1 MKKFIILI
9 VSLFFLYW
17 LGTMTVPGIIEKNK
31 NPVKDSAPYLVSQK
45 ALELYQSLDFV
56 ADLHCDALL
65 WGRNLTERAYYGHVD
80 FPRMQEA
87 NVAMQ
92 VFTIVSKSPKGQNM
106 DLNKSDAQD
115 NITLLNI
122 VQGRPISNWFSLINR
137 TLYQSSKLQEFA
149 DSYGKDFILIKSKAD
164 LEKLM
169 EARKTDRNVIGGLL
183 GIEGAHALEGNMKNL
198 DRVYEAGVRLIGP
211 VHFFD
216 NELGGSAHG
225 ESGDGLTEFGKTVI
239 RRMNE
244 LNMIIDL
251 AHVSPKMFDDILE
264 VSEKPVMVSHTGIRA
279 VLNSPRNLSDEQIRK
294 VAEKG
299 GIIGIA
305 FFDMAVGT
313 DEIKGIVAS
322 MKRVRNLVGVQHVA
336 LGSDYDGS
344 VAVPFDITGLP
355 IIVEALLQE
364 GFTED
369 EIRAIMGDN
378 VKRFLLENLG

>member
-1 MKKFIILI
+1 MKKIILFLI
-9 VSLFFLYW
+9 ILFVLYW
-17 LGTMTVPGIIEKNK
+17 LGTMTVPSMIEKSSNT
-31 NPVKDSAPYLVSQK
+31 VKEAAPYEVSEQ
-45 ALELYQSLDFV
+45 AMQLYQSLDFV

-65 WGRNLTERAYYGHVD
+65 WGRDLTQKANFGHVD

-87 NVAMQ
+87 NVALQ

-106 DLNKSDAQD
+106 DFNRADAQD

-137 TLYQSSKLQEFA
+137 TMYQSKKLQDFANEF
-149 DSYGKDFILIKSKAD
+149 GEEFILIKSSAD
-164 LEKLM
+164 LERLIQ
-169 EARKTDRNVIGGLL
+169 ARKSNQKVIGGLL
-183 GIEGAHALEGNMKNL
+183 GIEGAHALEGSMENL
-198 DRVYEAGVRLIGP
+198 EKVYEAGVRLIGP

-225 ESGDGLTEFGKTVI
+225 ESGEGLTEFGKAVI

-279 VLNSPRNLSDEQIRK
+279 VLNSPRNLSDDQIRRL
-294 VAEKG
+294 AEKG

-305 FFDMAVGT
+305 FFDMAVGE
-313 DEIKGIVAS
+313 DEIRGIVAS
-322 MKRVRNLVGVQHVA
+322 MKRVKNLVGIDHVA

-364 GFTED
+364 GFTEE
-369 EIRAIMGDN
+369 EIRAIMGEN
-378 VKRFLLENLG
+378 VQRFLLNNL

>member
-1 MKKFIILI
+1 MKKVLIILI
-9 VSLFFLYW
+9 VLFILYW
-17 LGTMTVPGIIEKNK
+17 LGTMTVPSMIEKSN
-31 NPVKDSAPYLVSQK
+31 NPVKTPSPYEVSPQ

-65 WGRNLTERAYYGHVD
+65 WGRNLTERSDYGHVD

-92 VFTIVSKSPKGQNM
+92 VFTIVSKSPRGQNM
-106 DLNKSDAQD
+106 DFNTADTQD

-137 TLYQSSKLQEFA
+137 TLYQSAKLQEFA
-149 DSYGKDFILIKSKAD
+149 DNYGKEFILIKSKAD
-164 LEKLM
+164 LERLI
-169 EARKTDRNVIGGLL
+169 EARKTDKNVIGGLL
-183 GIEGAHALEGNMKNL
+183 GIEGAHALEGNMQNL
-198 DRVYEAGVRLIGP
+198 ERVYEAGVRLIGP

-225 ESGDGLTEFGKTVI
+225 ESGEGLTEFGKSVI
-239 RRMNE
+239 KRMNE

-279 VLNSPRNLSDEQIRK
+279 VLNSPRNLSDDQIRK
-294 VAEKG
+294 IAEKG

-305 FFDMAVGT
+305 FFDMAVGP

-322 MKRVRNLVGVQHVA
+322 MKRVKNLVGVEHVA

-355 IIVEALLQE
+355 IIVEALIQE
-364 GFTED
+364 GFSDED
-369 EIRAIMGDN
+369 IKAIMGEN
-378 VKRFLLENLG
+378 VKRFLMENL

>member
-1 MKKFIILI
+1 MKKFILFLIILF
-9 VSLFFLYW
+9 VLYW
-17 LGTMTVPGIIEKNK
+17 LGTMTVPTMIEKSS
-31 NPVKDSAPYLVSQK
+31 NPVKETAPYEVSDQ
-45 ALELYQSLDFV
+45 AMQLYQSLDFV

-65 WGRNLTERAYYGHVD
+65 WGRNLTQKSDYGHVD

-87 NVAMQ
+87 NVALQ
-92 VFTIVSKSPKGQNM
+92 VFTIVSKSPRGQNM
-106 DLNKSDAQD
+106 DLNSADAQD

-137 TLYQSSKLQEFA
+137 TMYQSGKLQDFA
-149 DSYGKDFILIKSKAD
+149 DEFGEEFIFVKSSTD
-164 LEKLM
+164 LERLIN
-169 EARKTDRNVIGGLL
+169 ARKNNKQVIGGLL
-183 GIEGAHALEGNMKNL
+183 GIEGAHALEGSMENL
-198 DRVYEAGVRLIGP
+198 EKVYEAGVRLIGP

-225 ESGDGLTEFGKTVI
+225 ESGEGLTEFGKAVI

-264 VSEKPVMVSHTGIRA
+264 ISEKPVMVSHTGIRA
-279 VLNSPRNLSDEQIRK
+279 VLNSPRNLSDDQIRRL
-294 VAEKG
+294 AEKG

-305 FFDMAVGT
+305 FFDMAVGE

-322 MKRVRNLVGVQHVA
+322 MKRVKNLVGINHVA

-355 IIVEALLQE
+355 IIVEALQRE
-364 GFTED
+364 GFTEE
-369 EIRAIMGDN
+369 EIGAIMGGN
-378 VKRFLLENLG
+378 VQRFLLENL

>member
-1 MKKFIILI
+1 MKKVLIILI
-9 VSLFFLYW
+9 VLFILYW
-17 LGTMTVPGIIEKNK
+17 LGTMTVPSMIEKSN
-31 NPVKDSAPYLVSQK
+31 NPVKTPSPYEVSPQ

-65 WGRNLTERAYYGHVD
+65 WGRNLTKRSDYGHVD

-92 VFTIVSKSPKGQNM
+92 VFTIVSKSPRGQNM
-106 DLNKSDAQD
+106 DFNTADTQD

-122 VQGRPISNWFSLINR
+122 VQARPISNWFSLISR

-149 DSYGKDFILIKSKAD
+149 DNYGKEFILIKSKSD
-164 LEKLM
+164 LEKLITTR
-169 EARKTDRNVIGGLL
+169 ENDKNVIGGLL

-198 DRVYEAGVRLIGP
+198 ERVYDAGVRLVGP

-225 ESGDGLTEFGKTVI
+225 ESGDGLTEFGKSVI

-294 VAEKG
+294 VAAKG

-305 FFDMAVGT
+305 FFDMAVGD

-322 MKRVRNLVGVQHVA
+322 MKRVKNLVGFQHVA

-355 IIVEALLQE
+355 IIVEALLKE
-364 GFTED
+364 GFTEE
-369 EIRAIMGDN
+369 EIRAIMGEN

>member
-1 MKKFIILI
+1 MKKFIILMI
-9 VSLFFLYW
+9 GLFILYW
-17 LGTMTVPGIIEKNK
+17 LGTMTVPTMIEKSS
-31 NPVKDSAPYLVSQK
+31 NPVKETAPYNVSQQ

-65 WGRNLTERAYYGHVD
+65 WGRNLTERADYGHVD

-92 VFTIVSKSPKGQNM
+92 VFTIVSKSPRGQNM
-106 DLNKSDAQD
+106 DFNTADTQD

-137 TLYQSSKLQEFA
+137 TLYQSAKLQEFA
-149 DSYGKDFILIKSKAD
+149 DNYGKEFILIKSKAD
-164 LEKLM
+164 LERLI
-169 EARKTDRNVIGGLL
+169 EARKTDKNVIGGLL
-183 GIEGAHALEGNMKNL
+183 GIEGAHALEGNMQNL
-198 DRVYEAGVRLIGP
+198 ERVYEAGVRLIGP

-225 ESGDGLTEFGKTVI
+225 ESGEGLTEFGKSVI
-239 RRMNE
+239 KRMNE

-279 VLNSPRNLSDEQIRK
+279 VLNSPRNLSDDQIRK
-294 VAEKG
+294 IAEKG

-305 FFDMAVGT
+305 FFDMAVGP

-322 MKRVRNLVGVQHVA
+322 MKRVKNLVGVEHVA

-355 IIVEALLQE
+355 IIVEALIQE
-364 GFTED
+364 GFSDED
-369 EIRAIMGDN
+369 IKAIMGEN
-378 VKRFLLENLG
+378 VKRFLMENL

>member
-1 MKKFIILI
+1 MKKVLIILI
-9 VSLFFLYW
+9 VLFILYW
-17 LGTMTVPGIIEKNK
+17 LGTMTVPSMIEKSN
-31 NPVKDSAPYLVSQK
+31 NPVKTPSPYEVSPQ

-65 WGRNLTERAYYGHVD
+65 WGRNLTERSDYGHVD

-92 VFTIVSKSPKGQNM
+92 VFTIVSKSPRGQNM
-106 DLNKSDAQD
+106 DFNTADTQD

-122 VQGRPISNWFSLINR
+122 VQARPISNWFSLINR

-149 DSYGKDFILIKSKAD
+149 DNYGKEFILIKSKSD
-164 LEKLM
+164 LEKLITTR
-169 EARKTDRNVIGGLL
+169 ENDKNVIGGLL

-198 DRVYEAGVRLIGP
+198 ERVYDAGVRLVGP

-225 ESGDGLTEFGKTVI
+225 ESGDGLTEFGKSVI

-294 VAEKG
+294 VAAKG

-305 FFDMAVGT
+305 FFDMAVGD

-322 MKRVRNLVGVQHVA
+322 MKRVKNLVGFQHVA

-355 IIVEALLQE
+355 IIVEALLKE
-364 GFTED
+364 GFTEE
-369 EIRAIMGDN
+369 EIRAIMGEN

>member
-1 MKKFIILI
+1 
-9 VSLFFLYW
+9 
-17 LGTMTVPGIIEKNK
+17 MTVPSMIEKSN
-31 NPVKDSAPYLVSQK
+31 NPVKTPSPYEVSPQ

-65 WGRNLTERAYYGHVD
+65 WGRNLTERSDYGHVD

-92 VFTIVSKSPKGQNM
+92 VFTIVSKSPRGQNM
-106 DLNKSDAQD
+106 DFNTADTQD

-122 VQGRPISNWFSLINR
+122 VQARPISNWFSLISR
-137 TLYQSSKLQEFA
+137 TLYQSSKLHEFA
-149 DSYGKDFILIKSKAD
+149 DNYGKEFILIKSKSD
-164 LEKLM
+164 LEKLITTR
-169 EARKTDRNVIGGLL
+169 ENDKNVIGGLL

-198 DRVYEAGVRLIGP
+198 ERVYDAGVRLVGP

-225 ESGDGLTEFGKTVI
+225 ESGDGLTEFGKSVI

-294 VAEKG
+294 VAAKG

-305 FFDMAVGT
+305 FFDMAVGD

-322 MKRVRNLVGVQHVA
+322 MKRVKNLVGFQHVA

-355 IIVEALLQE
+355 IIVEALLKE
-364 GFTED
+364 GFTEE
-369 EIRAIMGDN
+369 EIRAIMGEN

>member
-1 MKKFIILI
+1 MKKVLIILI
-9 VSLFFLYW
+9 VLFILYW
-17 LGTMTVPGIIEKNK
+17 LGTMTVPSMIEKSN
-31 NPVKDSAPYLVSQK
+31 NPVKTPSPYEVSPQ

-65 WGRNLTERAYYGHVD
+65 WGRNLTERSDYGHVD

-92 VFTIVSKSPKGQNM
+92 VFTIVSKSPRGQNM
-106 DLNKSDAQD
+106 DFNTADTQD

-122 VQGRPISNWFSLINR
+122 VQARPISNWFSLISR
-137 TLYQSSKLQEFA
+137 TLYQSSKLHEFA
-149 DSYGKDFILIKSKAD
+149 DNYGKEFILIKSKSD
-164 LEKLM
+164 LEKLITTR
-169 EARKTDRNVIGGLL
+169 ENDKNVIGGLL

-198 DRVYEAGVRLIGP
+198 ERVYDAGVRLVGP

-225 ESGDGLTEFGKTVI
+225 ESGDGLTEFGKSVI

-294 VAEKG
+294 VAAKG

-305 FFDMAVGT
+305 FFDMAVGD

-322 MKRVRNLVGVQHVA
+322 MKRVKNLVGFQHVA

-355 IIVEALLQE
+355 IIVEALLKE
-364 GFTED
+364 GFTEE
-369 EIRAIMGDN
+369 EIRAIMGEN